1 MTLHN
6 FIRGNDKLPGA
17 WSKIDGKK
25 VTFYGSTFID
35 DRLPA
40 EGIEVAIEG
49 LSKPAVVNNDG
60 MYIFGSDGKKVLV
73 GQLQFE
79 DGQMIPASK
88 WGKVE
93 KVEKLE
99 LSPEEEGMQEAVRAS
114 WIAILSLSTVDDQTD
129 FFKSGAGS
137 MDVTRLVEEV
147 RDKTGVGLETDE
159 VYMNTRFEDFV
170 RLVVLKSRGGEE
182 TKFEFD
188 AAVIKANNMEI
199 QCPHQCFINGQFV
212 DATLGKTYDTI
223 NPTDESVIC
232 KVSASSAEDV
242 NKAVRAAK
250 DAFEKGQ
257 WGKMNARDRGNI
269 MYRLADLMDKHKEE
283 LATLESV
290 DSGAVYTLALKTH
303 VGFSIDTF
311 RYFAGWCDK
320 IQGMTI
326 PINNARPNTNLCY
339 TKREPIGVCGLV
351 VPWNYPLMMLAWKM
365 APCLAAGNTVVIK
378 PAEVTPLTA
387 MKFAELSAR
396 AGFPPG
402 VINVR
407 PGKGRIVGQAMTDHM
422 EVRKIGFTGSTGVG
436 KTIMKSAAESNVK
449 RVTLELG
456 GKSPLIIFGDCDLD
470 KAVRQG
476 AQAVFFNKGE
486 NCIAAGRLFV
496 ERCIHDEFVA
506 RMVRISANS
515 EK

>member
-1 MTLHN
+1 MEGDSRSGFTVFWADDGLDTGPILLQQECNVDINDTVDSLYTRFLFPEGIRAMGEAVRQIEEGRAPRIQQWEGGATYDKIWNKKELAEIKWDQPALTLHN

-250 DAFEKGQ
+250 VQSQGQ
-257 WGKMNARDRGNI
+257 GIFHVLLAGDMTFN
-269 MYRLADLMDKHKEE
+269 RL
-283 LATLESV
+283 
-290 DSGAVYTLALKTH
+290 
-303 VGFSIDTF
+303 
-311 RYFAGWCDK
+311 
-320 IQGMTI
+320 
-326 PINNARPNTNLCY
+326 
-339 TKREPIGVCGLV
+339 
-351 VPWNYPLMMLAWKM
+351 
-365 APCLAAGNTVVIK
+365 
-378 PAEVTPLTA
+378 
-387 MKFAELSAR
+387 
-396 AGFPPG
+396 
-402 VINVR
+402 
-407 PGKGRIVGQAMTDHM
+407 
-422 EVRKIGFTGSTGVG
+422 
-436 KTIMKSAAESNVK
+436 
-449 RVTLELG
+449 
-456 GKSPLIIFGDCDLD
+456 GD
-470 KAVRQG
+470 
-476 AQAVFFNKGE
+476 F
-486 NCIAAGRLFV
+486 
-496 ERCIHDEFVA
+496 
-506 RMVRISANS
+506 
-515 EK
+515 